1 MTDGDPLRR
10 AARTARRIPGY
21 RYLRRIVVPRLRSSA
36 AARALAY
43 RIFAVES
50 GRGTSSGVS
59 SDVTPGALLGGI
71 GVERLPVVLLV
82 LIGTPKDRIADV
94 VEEVATMQ
102 VLGAGFRPIFVIDSP
117 TFAPLRRFGYLVE
130 LVTPRD
136 SWTAEA
142 PWPEYVGRRL
152 GSMVSLYGVKAVVTV
167 GPEGL
172 GDGGRAVLASF
183 G

>member
-1 MTDGDPLRR
+1 MTDPLRR

-21 RYLRRIVVPRLRSSA
+21 RYLRRVVVPRLRRSP

-50 GRGTSSGVS
+50 GRRTSAGGW
-59 SDVTPGALLGGI
+59 SDVTAGNLLGGI
-71 GVERLPVVLLV
+71 GLERLPVVLLV
-82 LIGTPKDRIADV
+82 LIGTPTDRIAQI

-117 TFAPLRRFGYLVE
+117 TFAPIRRFGYLAE
-130 LVTPRD
+130 LITPRD
-136 SWTAEA
+136 SWTAAE
-142 PWPEYVGRRL
+142 PWLAYAGRRL
-152 GSMVSLYGVKAVVTV
+152 GSMVSLYGVRAVLTV
-167 GPEGL
+167 GPDGL
-172 GDGGRAVLASF
+172 DDGDRATLAAY